1 MSSDEWNSAV
11 RSKTATSWNLHSVLG
26 QDLEFFILLSSTVG
40 ISGNPEQS
48 NYAAAGTFQDS
59 LARHLSSLGHPT
71 ISMDLPVILG
81 VGFVAEKPEL
91 LEYMRSTG
99 WAYMEEA
106 EFHAALDY
114 HCRPH
119 SKEETLS
126 QLVRSQVIPRFWLPQ
141 ETAAEGYSLPSWR
154 LDPMFSHL
162 ASRHIALSSNIVTT
176 AVTGKDINHA
186 ALLASA
192 TSQETAEEIVLEAV
206 LLKLSRVLSVDL
218 SDLDAA
224 KPLHT
229 YGVDSLVAVDLRA
242 WLLKHLDADVSVF
255 DMTNHGSIYQL
266 VSTVTG
272 RSKLTP
278 SFGN

>member
-1 MSSDEWNSAV
+1 MTSDEWNSAV

-26 QDLEFFILLSSTVG
+26 QDLDFFILLSSTVG

-71 ISMDLPVILG
+71 VSIDLPVVLG

-114 HCRPH
+114 HCRPR
-119 SKEETLS
+119 SKDTVS
-126 QLVRSQVIPRFWLPQ
+126 QLARSQVIPRFWLPQ

-162 ASRHIALSSNIVTT
+162 ASRQMASSSNAVTT
-176 AVTGKDINHA
+176 SAPGKDINHA

-192 TSQETAEEIVLEAV
+192 ASQTTAEEIVLEAV
-206 LLKLSRVLSVDL
+206 LLKLARVLSVEL

-242 WLLKHLDADVSVF
+242 WLLKQLDADVSVF
-255 DMTNHGSIYQL
+255 DMTNKGSIYHL
-266 VSTVTG
+266 VSTVTE